1 MKRKLFSTIV
11 LVGIMSVAVGFTA
24 CGNQNKAIEEAGSTT
39 EQFEPDSRF
48 ATIDTLVDYMLAQQR
63 EANTTEKLVDYYQSV
78 ATAMKS
84 YWCISHKD
92 EDVNNMAET
101 VCRELTVMA
110 DSLSGGNTWE
120 MTRSGELR
128 GAVSRYL
135 TAQKYFESNQK
146 NPLYQEEMGA
156 WIELENKL
164 LDFYGGLTQVAN
176 WGGSIVNVIHGGNI
190 SALAD
195 TRWQDYSQLVKGGQF
210 ASCEMSIN
218 DARTE
223 LVQEINDAKSIED
236 DAVDEEDFKNTVNDM
251 RKSGDELIPLLDK
264 WLAVRAKLSESEGI
278 PEAHTAH
285 VIESMVQTIQ
295 KLIEG

>member
-24 CGNQNKAIEEAGSTT
+24 CGNQNKAVEETGSTT
-39 EQFEPDSRF
+39 EQFDPL
-48 ATIDTLVDYMLAQQR
+48 ADYMLAQQR
-63 EANTTEKLVDYYQSV
+63 EADTTEKLVDYYQSV

-92 EDVNNMAET
+92 ENEDNMAET

-146 NPLYQEEMGA
+146 NPLYQKEMNA
-156 WIELENKL
+156 WLELENKL

-223 LVQEINDAKSIED
+223 LLQEINDAKSIED

-264 WLAVRAKLSESEGI
+264 WLAVRAKLSESEGV

-285 VIESMVQTIQ
+285 VIEFMVQTIQ